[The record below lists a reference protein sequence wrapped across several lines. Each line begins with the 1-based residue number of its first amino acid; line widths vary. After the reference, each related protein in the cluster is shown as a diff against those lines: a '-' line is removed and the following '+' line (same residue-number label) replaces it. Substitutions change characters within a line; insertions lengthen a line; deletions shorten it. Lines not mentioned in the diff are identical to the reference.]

1 MAAAAVLYM
10 YLCSDE
16 KCYRQQAADIYLYVK
31 AENRKKERKK
41 ERKRIRDAGYETK
54 DDSVLN
60 FPF

>member
-31 AENRKKERKK
+31 AENRKKEKGLEMLAMR
-41 ERKRIRDAGYETK
+41 RRMIA
-54 DDSVLN
+54 S
-60 FPF
+60 